1 VTDTGSG
8 GVSETCRVGVSV
20 ASSSGGVRVVVVV
33 EKSPAKAKGKK
44 EGKVR
49 RGSKGK

>member
-1 VTDTGSG
+1 MTDTGSG

-20 ASSSGGVRVVVVV
+20 ASSSGGVCVVVV